1 MEESIDVCIR
11 VRPLNEREI
20 KAKDANV
27 LRCVASLNA
36 ISITDRN
43 GTPLPGQTS
52 AFQYDHI
59 FDEGVPTSTIYGE
72 VAKRIVHSTL
82 KGINGTIF
90 AYGQT
95 SSGKT
100 HTMHGDVHTEL
111 GILPLAVE
119 HIFGYIEQSTDRDF
133 LIRVSYVEIY
143 NEVIRDLLCDDKSLS
158 SLKIREDPK
167 KGIYLESQEVIITD
181 YDDIFRVLEL
191 GEQRRTVGQTIM
203 NERSS
208 RSHSIFRI
216 VIESKMK
223 SSPSTSHESMEEL
236 QGGVLVGVLNLVDLA
251 GSESV
256 RHTASE
262 GMRLRE
268 ASNINRSL
276 LTLSRVIN
284 SLAQG
289 SESIQ
294 NAPFRDSKLTRLL
307 QSSLA
312 GSTRTLMICCVT
324 PSDRHVEETKSTLQF
339 AARAKNIQLSA
350 RVNEVLD
357 DQAQLQRLKREVFEL
372 RQQMESNAAIIA
384 LKAENMALAEV
395 KSKHEVK
402 IERLMSLIVSSNETP
417 TCTKSKAKRTRE
429 TWGPGDV
436 LNSLQQHSANLEEVI
451 LHELQTSSSQNAK
464 KKRKEGH
471 LDEQT
476 GENQVITHLKIQLD
490 AKEQIIQQLKA
501 QPCATCSEHAD
512 EVKQLEKLLK
522 EVDNHRADLHAQ
534 LEEACNQLH
543 DSQLNQETMIQKV
556 KAFDEVLEESEASR
570 SEAIEQMLL
579 LESQHCQVQ
588 AHLADQIK
596 KCQEAEDAL
605 VALQA
610 KFDQQDKA
618 PEIVNSAAGDES
630 SLAVYAAESYEA
642 KYSAQSA
649 LHAQEMDMWKAKYED
664 LESQLSIAHAE
675 VVSMQTNTSILNGEI
690 HRLNE
695 ECAVHQIALNE
706 SNAKVKFLEG
716 AIDHAKSVEKLLQAA
731 QEEAEKQV
739 ECIGR
744 AKDEELVAMK
754 DANYEL
760 SVKFEQAKVMFESQ
774 LENMTQALNDFAKEN
789 EVFKQDKAVLTAEK
803 VQLQQ
808 TVTQQAERLDELM
821 RYMASGAGTSV
832 EVEEL
837 KSQLVGHRDEASRLE
852 ALVRN
857 LVEENPQ
864 LKIEFEIAA
873 KATVR
878 QSSEEADQAQ
888 EKLHQ
893 LCEHYKQKE
902 SASEA
907 CIANLNNVILGLNE
921 HVQLLSE
928 ESAKLQSEK
937 AQLLQRVDELSNQT
951 KSMKSEFAS
960 QTKEREDSLAERDTN
975 YEVLKAEM
983 DAMIKTHAKEGEVLR
998 KQMEGLQDQVV
1009 NVNIELL
1016 QKQHIIESLLVQ
1028 NDASQSNAS
1037 TANET
1042 EVAALEERLAAMN
1055 NEKNALKAES
1065 DKHAQVAAE
1074 LERNLVVMNGEVS
1087 TLKAALEARM
1097 MSQQETIVELQNLRS
1112 ALSVSEVNVKSF
1124 QEKYNGA
1131 VASLDAMTK
1140 NCMAMETKCNTLFEG
1155 LAEKDNLLAQVRED
1169 LQVLEL
1175 RSASKHADLERTL
1188 QEQKISH
1195 IEDLKRANLTN
1206 DELRAEIEAINA
1218 AWREQCAAVQASRD
1232 TDVNALASTKQALEL
1247 KIQDMNAKMSAIAND
1262 ELLSLNAQ
1270 LVTLKNELDAQLE
1283 EKEALYD
1290 KIEELEKAAIC
1301 SAQRQAEHAE
1311 MLQRQWDMEKATLTD
1326 QLDVQRDRINKLELV
1341 KMTKGH
1347 LEVFEKLKLNIKKK
1361 TEEVAALKRQ
1371 VLESKNDELVELM
1384 EERWKAEQNER
1395 KLVEAKIDELKLK
1408 LNTTQNEFQIKNS
1421 EVASLQ
1427 HAINQYEGHIDTLE
1441 SQIRQH
1447 GNSAAEIKELSQQV
1461 THLEDLVQRQRQQ
1474 LLMHE
1479 EDMQNQAQLRD
1490 VHTARLADLQIL
1502 LNDKDLR
1509 LKQYEDDALS
1519 KEKDWQATS
1528 DDLHEKF
1535 QADLRYLEK
1544 ENLELHIEL
1553 KQAKR
1558 LLSGKGISPPPTSA
1572 RFGLQELHNSEP
1584 SSLTKSLLGP
1594 AKITSLSLST
1604 QLEENK
1610 ENTPAESTTSP
1621 PEECKQQ

>member
-251 GSESV
+251 GSES
-256 RHTASE
+256 
-262 GMRLRE
+262 
-268 ASNINRSL
+268 
-276 LTLSRVIN
+276 
-284 SLAQG
+284 
-289 SESIQ
+289 
-294 NAPFRDSKLTRLL
+294 
-307 QSSLA
+307 
-312 GSTRTLMICCVT
+312 
-324 PSDRHVEETKSTLQF
+324 F

-490 AKEQIIQQLKA
+490 AKEQMIQQLKA

-610 KFDQQDKA
+610 KFDQYIIFLLGITLTSVCRQDKA

-695 ECAVHQIALNE
+695 ECA
-706 SNAKVKFLEG
+706 
-716 AIDHAKSVEKLLQAA
+716 SVEKLLQAA

-760 SVKFEQAKVMFESQ
+760 SVKFEQAKVTFESQ

-821 RYMASGAGTSV
+821 RCMASGAGTSV

-857 LVEENPQ
+857 LVEEKAQ

-960 QTKEREDSLAERDTN
+960 QSKEREDSLAERDTN

-1247 KIQDMNAKMSAIAND
+1247 KIQDMEQNAKMSAIAND

-1301 SAQRQAEHAE
+1301 SAQRTVNGVNISINTSLNLGQAEHAE

-1371 VLESKNDELVELM
+1371 VLESKNDEL
-1384 EERWKAEQNER
+1384 
-1395 KLVEAKIDELKLK
+1395 DELKLK

-1610 ENTPAESTTSP
+1610 ENTPAKSTTSP